1 MWIMF
6 VTSKQEDKFFIF
18 PFLILR
24 LFAIAFFIH
33 REGKGFYELY
43 NKNRISLLF
52 LTKYSDRNQPL
63 PTVANIYEM
72 FTMYQF

>member
-6 VTSKQEDKFFIF
+6 ITSEEEDKFFIF

-33 REGKGFYELY
+33 RERKGFYELI

-52 LTKYSDRNQPL
+52 LTKYSDKN
-63 PTVANIYEM
+63 
-72 FTMYQF
+72 